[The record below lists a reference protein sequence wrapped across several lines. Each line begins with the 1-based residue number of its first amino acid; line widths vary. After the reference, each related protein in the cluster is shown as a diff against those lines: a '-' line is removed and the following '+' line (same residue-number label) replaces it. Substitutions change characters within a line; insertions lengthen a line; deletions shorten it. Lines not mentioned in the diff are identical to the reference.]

1 MLLETVAAKAIGVVG
16 FGFARAIEHELV
28 HQTATESG
36 ASIAPAISHGTKLS
50 ISEQV
55 PQNDRWRLANGC

>member
-28 HQTATESG
+28 HQTAKESG
-36 ASIAPAISHGTKLS
+36 ASIAPAISHGTKMS

-55 PQNDRWRLANGC
+55 P